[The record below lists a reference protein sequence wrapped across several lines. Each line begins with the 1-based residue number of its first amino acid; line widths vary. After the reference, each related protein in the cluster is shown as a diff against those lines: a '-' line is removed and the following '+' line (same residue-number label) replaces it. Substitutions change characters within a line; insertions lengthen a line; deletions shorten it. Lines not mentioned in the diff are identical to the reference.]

1 MTAVAEVLKP
11 GEPTLGELAVTIKRE
26 HGLVLESARSTIEH
40 AINVGEALLSAK
52 DACGEG
58 NWLAWLEG
66 NTDIHQT
73 TANWY
78 MRVAYQAEAV
88 RASGEVSFTGAYLYL
103 RQKGLLGPDRPGG
116 RRGQGNSDETRA
128 EARHMH
134 DDLGMSFA
142 AIAGAMGFSYN
153 TVRRWLDPEYRQ
165 RWDAHAKAYR
175 AQRRADARQAR
186 LEAEAVSRERR
197 IADAARRAG
206 GALAEAYA
214 LATRLDGILGKAR
227 QDATERDP
235 RIAINE
241 AHAYRDKMM
250 DALIKALGVS

>member
-153 TVRRWLDPEYRQ
+153 TVRRWLD
-165 RWDAHAKAYR
+165 
-175 AQRRADARQAR
+175 RRADARQAR